1 MQALMKILELL
12 RIIILILVCV
22 IFSIED
28 AKDNHVDNKKIAIFG
43 MLGIILSCIYYG
55 TFFRDE
61 IITFLA
67 NIGALTI
74 TAILLY
80 ATHIWAAGDSK
91 FLILIGV
98 LIPLEE
104 NSNTFGPLRGVMI
117 PVIAFSIGLVFLVGD
132 TLINLLRKEYVISK
146 ENFVARAKKALIQFI
161 INSMYVLTLVKIED
175 FFLRKTGFQL
185 GIYQVVFNVAV
196 LILIGK
202 FSFFH
207 KKEVIGF
214 VAGSSLLY
222 SFGTGIWMIS
232 PLRFVY
238 YIITFLYIL
247 FQIFLSDFNYKKI
260 ATCDVKKGMVLSFGT
275 TMLMQ
280 YSKVQ
285 GLPGIS
291 HEDMRDRLDEGQAE
305 AIRRW
310 GKTKN
315 GRDEIMIVRKIP
327 FVFFLSCGIFLYC
340 LLGRMAK

>member
-1 MQALMKILELL
+1 MEILELL
-12 RIIILILVCV
+12 RIIILILACV

-43 MLGIILSCIYYG
+43 VLGIILSSIYYG
-55 TFFRDE
+55 LFFRNE
-61 IITFLA
+61 SVTFLA
-67 NIGALTI
+67 NVGVLTI
-74 TAILLY
+74 AAILLY

-104 NSNTFGPLRGVMI
+104 YSNAFGPLCGVMI
-117 PVIAFSIGLVFLVGD
+117 PVIAFSIGLIFLVGD
-132 TLINLLRKEYVISK
+132 TLVNLLRKEFVISK
-146 ENFVARAKKALIQFI
+146 ENFMGRARKALIQFV

-185 GIYQVVFNVAV
+185 GIYQIVFNVAV

-207 KKEVIGF
+207 RKEVIGF

-247 FQIFLSDFNYKKI
+247 FQIFMSNFNYKKI
-260 ATCDVKKGMVLSFGT
+260 ATCDVKKGMVLSLGT

-280 YSKVQ
+280 YSRVQ
-285 GLPGIS
+285 GLPEIS
-291 HEDMRDRLDEGQAE
+291 HEDMRDRLNERQAE

-327 FVFFLSCGIFLYC
+327 FIFFLSCGIFLYC
-340 LLGRMAK
+340 FLGRMTK